1 MFLICVADIARSR
14 PVVGLAREL
23 KRVLRRE
30 KAFEILGNA
39 FEKMAVEGIKQMTK
53 HYPAKNFN
61 DFIAF

>member
-1 MFLICVADIARSR
+1 MV
-14 PVVGLAREL
+14 REL
-23 KRVLRRE
+23 ERVLGRE

-53 HYPAKNFN
+53 HDPIKNFN